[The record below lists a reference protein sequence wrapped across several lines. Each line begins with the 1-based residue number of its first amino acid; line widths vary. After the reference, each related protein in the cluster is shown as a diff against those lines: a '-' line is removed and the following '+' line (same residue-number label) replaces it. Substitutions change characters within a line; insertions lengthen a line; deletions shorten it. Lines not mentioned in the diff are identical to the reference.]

1 MKLFKKLASFIL
13 AFAMVMA
20 IAMPS
25 VVMADEA
32 DTTYKLTLTNT
43 VEGHTYEVYQVFS
56 GTLSTKGGK
65 KVLSDLKW
73 GSGVKEGAYKETA
86 KAKAETLKI
95 ETDARA
101 FAKELV
107 DQDKLSAATK
117 TVQSAAG
124 TTEIDGLAAGYYLVK
139 DTAGSLKDKNAS
151 YTAYILQVVGDAATP
166 VKSDVPSSE
175 KKVKDINDSTET
187 GTTNW
192 QDAADWD
199 IGDKV
204 PFQLKGTV
212 AADYDKYKVYKMTFH
227 DKQSKGLTFDKDSV
241 KVYVNSNLVEDKT
254 KYEVVTE
261 KLTDGCTFEVRFAD
275 LKQIPNVKAG
285 SIITVEYQSELN
297 EAAVIGSKG
306 NPNTMYMEF
315 SNNPNNEQ
323 GGETGKTP
331 EDTVIVFTY
340 KVSVNKVNEN
350 NEKLNGANFTLE
362 KKVKKSTNPEEYEWK
377 PIDKVS
383 GTAGDVFEFKGIDDG
398 DYKLTEI
405 QAPDNYDK
413 LSDPIYFTVT
423 AGHIDGPKPSL
434 DTFSGD
440 ITSGNVGEMKFTAN
454 KENGTLSTIIQNKP
468 GSSLPETGGMGT
480 TVLYAAGTLMI
491 LATAAFLVMK
501 KKAESK

>member
-25 VVMADEA
+25 VVMAA
-32 DTTYKLTLTNT
+32 DNTTYKLTLQNT
-43 VEGHTYEVYQVFS
+43 VVGHTYEVYQVFS
-56 GTLSTKGGK
+56 GTLSTKNNK

-73 GSGVKEGAYKETA
+73 GSGVKKGAYTETA
-86 KAKAETLKI
+86 KAKAETL
-95 ETDARA
+95 TDEATARA

-107 DQDKLSAATK
+107 DEKKLSDPTQ
-117 TVQSAAG
+117 TVQSAADK
-124 TTEIDGLAAGYYLVK
+124 TEITGLAAGYYLVK
-139 DTAGSLKDKNAS
+139 DTDNSLKGKNDS
-151 YTAYILQVVGDAATP
+151 YTAYILQVVGDATTS

-187 GTTNW
+187 QTTDW

-199 IGDKV
+199 IGDEV
-204 PFQLKGTV
+204 PFKIEGTLPSN
-212 AADYDKYKVYKMTFH
+212 YDKYKTYTLKFH
-227 DKQSKGLTFDKDSV
+227 DKEQEGLTFKRDTV
-241 KVYVNSNLVEDKT
+241 KVFIDDVEIKTGFDVVEKPGDGDTFDVVFENLKT
-254 KYEVVTE
+254 TKA
-261 KLTDGCTFEVRFAD
+261 KNGSKVR
-275 LKQIPNVKAG
+275 
-285 SIITVEYQSELN
+285 VEYKSVLN
-297 EAAVIGSKG
+297 ENANLGKPG
-306 NPNTMYMEF
+306 NKNTMYMEF

-350 NEKLNGANFTLE
+350 NEKLDGAEFTLE
-362 KKVKKSTNPEEYEWK
+362 KNVNGVWKTIEKVP
-377 PIDKVS
+377 

-398 DYKLTEI
+398 EYRLTETK
-405 QAPDNYDK
+405 APDNYDK

-434 DTFSGD
+434 ETFSGD

-454 KENGTLSTIIQNKP
+454 IENGTLSTIIQNKP

-491 LATAAFLVMK
+491 LAAAAFLVMK

>member
-25 VVMADEA
+25 VVMAA
-32 DTTYKLTLTNT
+32 DTTYKLTLQNT
-43 VEGHTYEVYQVFS
+43 VEGHTYDVYQVFS
-56 GTLSTKGGK
+56 GTLSTKDGK

-73 GSGVKEGAYKETA
+73 GSGVKEGVYTETA
-86 KAKAETLKI
+86 KAKADTLTDETK
-95 ETDARA
+95 ARA

-107 DQDKLSAATK
+107 DGKNLSNPTK
-117 TVQSAAG
+117 TVQSVAG
-124 TTEIDGLAAGYYLVK
+124 KTEIAGLAAGYYLVK
-139 DTAGSLKDKNAS
+139 DTDNSLQGKNGS
-151 YTAYILQVVGDAATP
+151 YTAYILKVVGDATTP

-187 GTTNW
+187 DTTGW

-199 IGDKV
+199 IGDEV
-204 PFQLKGTV
+204 PFKIEGTLPSN
-212 AADYDKYKVYKMTFH
+212 YDKYKTYTLKFH
-227 DKQSKGLTFDKDSV
+227 DKEQEGLTFKRDTV
-241 KVYVNSNLVEDKT
+241 KVFIDDVEIKTGFDVVENPEDHDTFDVVFENLKT
-254 KYEVVTE
+254 TSANNGSK
-261 KLTDGCTFEVRFAD
+261 VR
-275 LKQIPNVKAG
+275 
-285 SIITVEYQSELN
+285 VEYKSVLN
-297 EAAVIGSKG
+297 EKAKLGKPG
-306 NPNTMYMEF
+306 NKNTMYMEF

-323 GGETGKTP
+323 GGELGKTP

-340 KVSVNKVNEN
+340 KVSVNKVNEK
-350 NEKLNGANFTLE
+350 NEKLNGADFTLE
-362 KKVKKSTNPEEYEWK
+362 KKVKTSTNPEKYEWK
-377 PIDKVS
+377 PIAKVS

-423 AGHIDGPKPSL
+423 AGHVNGANPSL
-434 DTFSGD
+434 ETFSGD

-454 KENGTLSTIIQNKP
+454 KENGILSTTIQNKP

-491 LATAAFLVMK
+491 LAAAAFLVMK

>member
-25 VVMADEA
+25 VVMAA

-56 GTLSTKGGK
+56 GTLSTKEGK

-73 GSGVKEGAYKETA
+73 GSGVKKGAYTETA
-86 KAKAETLKI
+86 KAKAETLTT
-95 ETDARA
+95 EDSARA

-107 DQDKLSAATK
+107 DQDKLSTATK
-117 TVQSAAG
+117 TVPSAAD
-124 TTEIDGLAAGYYLVK
+124 TTVITGLAAGYYLVK
-139 DTAGSLKDKNAS
+139 DTNGSLQDKNAS
-151 YTAYILQVVGDAATP
+151 YTAYILKVVGDATTP

-175 KKVKDINDSTET
+175 KKVKDINDSTDTET
-187 GTTNW
+187 TGW

-199 IGDKV
+199 IGDEV
-204 PFQLKGTV
+204 PFKIEGTLPSN
-212 AADYDKYKVYKMTFH
+212 YDKYKTYTLKFH
-227 DKQSKGLTFDKDSV
+227 DKEQEGLTFKLDTV
-241 KVYVNSNLVEDKT
+241 KVFIDDVEIKTGFQVVEKPGDGDTFDVVFENLKT
-254 KYEVVTE
+254 TSAENGSK
-261 KLTDGCTFEVRFAD
+261 VR
-275 LKQIPNVKAG
+275 
-285 SIITVEYQSELN
+285 VEYKSVLN
-297 EAAVIGSKG
+297 EKAKLGKPG
-306 NPNTMYMEF
+306 NKNTMYMEF

-340 KVSVNKVNEN
+340 KVSVNKVNEK
-350 NEKLNGANFTLE
+350 NESLEGAEFTLE
-362 KKVKKSTNPEEYEWK
+362 KRVKPNSDEWK
-377 PIDKVS
+377 TITKVN

-398 DYKLTEI
+398 EYRLTETK
-405 QAPDNYDK
+405 APDNYDK
-413 LSDPIYFTVT
+413 LSDPIYFTVR
-423 AGHIDGPKPSL
+423 AGHVNGADPSL
-434 DTFSGD
+434 ETFSGN
-440 ITSGNVGEMKFTAN
+440 ITSGDVGNMAFKADID
-454 KENGTLSTIIQNKP
+454 NGILSTTIQNKP

-491 LATAAFLVMK
+491 LAAAAFLVMK

>member
-25 VVMADEA
+25 VVMAA
-32 DTTYKLTLTNT
+32 DTTYKLTLQNT

-56 GTLSTKGGK
+56 GTLSTKNNK

-73 GSGVKEGAYKETA
+73 GSGVKADAYTETA
-86 KAKAETLKI
+86 KAKAETLTD
-95 ETDARA
+95 ETTARA

-107 DQDKLSAATK
+107 DQKKLSAATK
-117 TVQSAAG
+117 TVQSTTG
-124 TTEIDGLAAGYYLVK
+124 TTEIAGLAAGYYLVK
-139 DTAGSLKDKNAS
+139 DTDSSLANKNDS
-151 YTAYILQVVGDAATP
+151 YTAYILQVVGDATTS

-175 KKVKDINDSTET
+175 KKVKDINDSTDTDTT
-187 GTTNW
+187 GW

-199 IGDKV
+199 IGDEV
-204 PFQLKGTV
+204 PFKIEGTLPSN
-212 AADYDKYKVYKMTFH
+212 YDKYKTYTLKFH
-227 DKQSKGLTFDKDSV
+227 DKEEEGLTFKPESV
-241 KVYVNSNLVEDKT
+241 HVYIDDVEIKT
-254 KYEVVTE
+254 GFEVVE
-261 KLTDGCTFEVRFAD
+261 NPNDGDTFDVVFENLKTTSATNGSKVR
-275 LKQIPNVKAG
+275 
-285 SIITVEYQSELN
+285 VEYKSELN
-297 EAAVIGSKG
+297 QNAHLGKPG
-306 NPNTMYMEF
+306 NKNTMYMEF

-350 NEKLNGANFTLE
+350 GDKLGGADFTLE
-362 KKVKKSTNPEEYEWK
+362 KKVKTNTNPDEYEWK
-377 PIDKVS
+377 PITKVA
-383 GTAGDVFEFKGIDDG
+383 GTAGDVFEFNGIDDG
-398 DYKLTEI
+398 EYRLTETR
-405 QAPDNYDK
+405 APANYDM

-423 AGHIDGPKPSL
+423 AGHVDGANPYL
-434 DTFSGD
+434 DTFSGN
-440 ITSGNVGEMKFTAN
+440 ITSGNVGEMAFTAN
-454 KENGTLSTIIQNKP
+454 KDTGILSTTIQNKP

-491 LATAAFLVMK
+491 LAAAAFLVMK

>member
-25 VVMADEA
+25 VVMAVEA

-56 GTLSTKGGK
+56 GTLSTKDGK

-73 GSGVKEGAYKETA
+73 GSGVKKDAYTETA
-86 KAKAETLKI
+86 KAKAEKLNDEDT
-95 ETDARA
+95 ARA

-107 DQDKLSAATK
+107 EGKLSAATK

-124 TTEIDGLAAGYYLVK
+124 TTEITGLAAGYYLVK
-139 DTAGSLKDKNAS
+139 DTDNSLKGKNGS
-151 YTAYILQVVGDAATP
+151 YTAYILKVVGDATTP

-187 GTTNW
+187 GTTGW

-199 IGDKV
+199 IGDEV
-204 PFQLKGTV
+204 PFKIEGTLPSN
-212 AADYDKYKVYKMTFH
+212 YDKYKTYTLKFH
-227 DKQSKGLTFDKDSV
+227 DKEQEGLTFKRDTV
-241 KVYVNSNLVEDKT
+241 KVFIDDVEIKTGFQVVEKPGDGDTFDVVFENLKT
-254 KYEVVTE
+254 TSAKNGS
-261 KLTDGCTFEVRFAD
+261 KVR
-275 LKQIPNVKAG
+275 
-285 SIITVEYQSELN
+285 VEYKSVLN
-297 EAAVIGSKG
+297 ENANLGKPG
-306 NPNTMYMEF
+306 NKNTMYMEF

-340 KVSVNKVNEN
+340 KVLVNKVNEN
-350 NEKLNGANFTLE
+350 NQKLEGAEFKLE
-362 KKVKKSTNPEEYEWK
+362 KKVNPNSDEWK
-377 PIDKVS
+377 TITKVD

-398 DYKLTEI
+398 EYRLTETK
-405 QAPDNYDK
+405 APDNYDM
-413 LSDPIYFTVT
+413 LSAPIYFTVK
-423 AGHIDGPKPSL
+423 AGHVDGADPYL
-434 DTFSGD
+434 DKFSGD
-440 ITSGNVGEMKFTAN
+440 ITRGNVGEMKFTAN

-491 LATAAFLVMK
+491 LAAAVFLVMK

>member
-25 VVMADEA
+25 VVMAA
-32 DTTYKLTLTNT
+32 DNTTYKLTLQNT
-43 VEGHTYEVYQVFS
+43 VVGHTYEVYQVFS
-56 GTLSTKGGK
+56 GTLSTKNNK

-73 GSGVKEGAYKETA
+73 GSGVKEGVYTETA
-86 KAKAETLKI
+86 KAKAETL
-95 ETDARA
+95 TDEATARA

-107 DQDKLSAATK
+107 EDKLSAATK

-124 TTEIDGLAAGYYLVK
+124 TTEITGLAAGYYLVK
-139 DTAGSLKDKNAS
+139 DTDNSLKGKNDS
-151 YTAYILQVVGDAATP
+151 YTAYILQVVGDATTS

-187 GTTNW
+187 ETTDW

-199 IGDKV
+199 IGDEV
-204 PFQLKGTV
+204 PFKIEGTLPSN
-212 AADYDKYKVYKMTFH
+212 YDKYKTYTLKFH
-227 DKQSKGLTFDKDSV
+227 DKEQEGLTFKRDTV
-241 KVYVNSNLVEDKT
+241 KVFIDDVEIKTGFDVVENPGDGDTFDVVFENLKT
-254 KYEVVTE
+254 TRATNRSK
-261 KLTDGCTFEVRFAD
+261 VR
-275 LKQIPNVKAG
+275 
-285 SIITVEYQSELN
+285 VEYKSVLN
-297 EAAVIGSKG
+297 KNANLGKPG
-306 NPNTMYMEF
+306 NKNTMYMEF

-323 GGETGKTP
+323 GGETETGKTP

-350 NEKLNGANFTLE
+350 NEKLEGADFTLE
-362 KKVKKSTNPEEYEWK
+362 KKVKTSTNPDKYEWK
-377 PIDKVS
+377 PIDKES

-398 DYKLTEI
+398 EYRLTEKR
-405 QAPDNYDK
+405 APDNYDM
-413 LSDPIYFTVT
+413 LSAPIYFTVT
-423 AGHIDGPKPSL
+423 AGHVDGADPYL
-434 DTFSGD
+434 DTFSGN
-440 ITSGNVGEMKFTAN
+440 ITSGNVGEMAFTAN
-454 KENGTLSTIIQNKP
+454 KNTGILSTTIQNKP

-491 LATAAFLVMK
+491 LAAAAFLVMK

>member
-56 GTLSTKGGK
+56 GTLSTKDGK

-73 GSGVKEGAYKETA
+73 GSGVKKDVYKETA
-86 KAKAETLKI
+86 KAKAETL
-95 ETDARA
+95 TNPAAARA

-107 DQDKLSAATK
+107 DKDKLSTATK
-117 TVQSAAG
+117 TVPSAAD
-124 TTEIDGLAAGYYLVK
+124 TTEITGLAAGYYLVK
-139 DTAGSLKDKNAS
+139 DINGSLQDKNGS
-151 YTAYILQVVGDAATP
+151 YTAYILQVVGDATTS

-175 KKVKDINDSTET
+175 KKVKDINDSTDT
-187 GTTNW
+187 GTTGW

-199 IGDKV
+199 IGDEV
-204 PFQLKGTV
+204 PFKIEGTLPSNYDEYKTYTLK
-212 AADYDKYKVYKMTFH
+212 FH
-227 DKQSKGLTFDKDSV
+227 DKEEEGLTFRPDTV
-241 KVYVNSNLVEDKT
+241 KVFIDGVEI
-254 KYEVVTE
+254 
-261 KLTDGCTFEVRFAD
+261 TDGFRVVENPKAENPKDDDTFDVVFEN
-275 LKQIPNVKAG
+275 LKTTSAKKNSVIR
-285 SIITVEYQSELN
+285 VEYKSVLN
-297 EAAVIGSKG
+297 TNAKLGKPG
-306 NPNTMYMEF
+306 NKNTMYMEF

-331 EDTVIVFTY
+331 KDTVIVFTY
-340 KVSVNKVNEN
+340 KVLVNKVNEN
-350 NEKLNGANFTLE
+350 NQKLEGAEFKLE
-362 KKVKKSTNPEEYEWK
+362 KKVKPNSDEWK
-377 PIDKVS
+377 TITKVD

-398 DYKLTEI
+398 EYRLTETK
-405 QAPDNYDK
+405 APDNYDK

-423 AGHIDGPKPSL
+423 AGHVNGADPFLKE
-434 DTFSGD
+434 FSGN
-440 ITSGNVGEMKFTAN
+440 ITDGNVGNMAFNADID
-454 KENGTLSTIIQNKP
+454 NGILKTTIQNKP

-491 LATAAFLVMK
+491 LAAAAFLVMK

>member
-25 VVMADEA
+25 VVMAA
-32 DTTYKLTLTNT
+32 DNTTYKLTLQNT
-43 VEGHTYEVYQVFS
+43 VKDHTYEVYQVFS
-56 GTLSTKGGK
+56 GTLSTKDGK

-73 GSGVKEGAYKETA
+73 GSGVKKGAYTETA
-86 KAKAETLKI
+86 KAKAETL
-95 ETDARA
+95 TDEATARA

-107 DQDKLSAATK
+107 DEKKLSDPTQ
-117 TVQSAAG
+117 TVQSAADK
-124 TTEIDGLAAGYYLVK
+124 TEITGLAAGYYLVK
-139 DTAGSLKDKNAS
+139 DTDNSLKGKNDS
-151 YTAYILQVVGDAATP
+151 YTAYILQVVGDATTS

-187 GTTNW
+187 QTTDW

-199 IGDKV
+199 IGDEV
-204 PFQLKGTV
+204 PFKIEGTLPSN
-212 AADYDKYKVYKMTFH
+212 YDKYKTYTLKFH
-227 DKQSKGLTFDKDSV
+227 DKEQEGLTFKRDTV
-241 KVYVNSNLVEDKT
+241 KVFIDDVEIKTGFDVVEKPGDGDTFDVVFENLKT
-254 KYEVVTE
+254 TKA
-261 KLTDGCTFEVRFAD
+261 KKGSKVR
-275 LKQIPNVKAG
+275 
-285 SIITVEYQSELN
+285 VEYKSVLN
-297 EAAVIGSKG
+297 ENANLGKPG
-306 NPNTMYMEF
+306 NKNTMYMEF

-350 NEKLNGANFTLE
+350 NEKLDGAEFTLE
-362 KKVKKSTNPEEYEWK
+362 KNVNGVWKTIEKVP
-377 PIDKVS
+377 

-398 DYKLTEI
+398 EYRLTEKR
-405 QAPDNYDK
+405 APDNYDM
-413 LSDPIYFTVT
+413 LSDPICFTVR

-434 DTFSGD
+434 ETFSGD

-454 KENGTLSTIIQNKP
+454 IENGTLSTIIQNKP

-491 LATAAFLVMK
+491 LAAAAFLVMK

>member
-25 VVMADEA
+25 VVMAA
-32 DTTYKLTLTNT
+32 DNTTYKLTLQNT
-43 VEGHTYEVYQVFS
+43 VVGHTYEVYQVFS
-56 GTLSTKGGK
+56 GTLSTKNNK

-73 GSGVKEGAYKETA
+73 GSGVKEGVYTETA
-86 KAKAETLKI
+86 KAKAETL
-95 ETDARA
+95 TDEATARA

-107 DQDKLSAATK
+107 EDKLSAATK

-124 TTEIDGLAAGYYLVK
+124 TTEITGLAAGYYLVK
-139 DTAGSLKDKNAS
+139 DTDNSLKGKNDS
-151 YTAYILQVVGDAATP
+151 YTAYILQVVGDATTS

-187 GTTNW
+187 ETTDW

-199 IGDKV
+199 IGDEV
-204 PFQLKGTV
+204 PFKIEGTLPSN
-212 AADYDKYKVYKMTFH
+212 YDKYKTYTLKFH
-227 DKQSKGLTFDKDSV
+227 DKEQEGLTFKRDTV
-241 KVYVNSNLVEDKT
+241 KVFIDDVEIKTGFQVVEKPGDGDTFDVVFENLKT
-254 KYEVVTE
+254 TSAKNGS
-261 KLTDGCTFEVRFAD
+261 KVR
-275 LKQIPNVKAG
+275 
-285 SIITVEYQSELN
+285 VEYKSVLN
-297 EAAVIGSKG
+297 ENANLGKPG
-306 NPNTMYMEF
+306 NKNTMYMEF

-340 KVSVNKVNEN
+340 KVSVNKVNEK
-350 NEKLNGANFTLE
+350 NERLEGAEFKLE
-362 KKVKKSTNPEEYEWK
+362 KKVKPNSDEWK
-377 PIDKVS
+377 TITKVD

-398 DYKLTEI
+398 EYRLTETK
-405 QAPDNYDK
+405 ASDNYDK

-423 AGHIDGPKPSL
+423 AGHVDGADPSL
-434 DTFSGD
+434 NTFSGD

-454 KENGTLSTIIQNKP
+454 KENGILSTIIQNKP

-491 LATAAFLVMK
+491 LAAAAFLVMK